1 MAASPSASRSADTRT
16 KLIDAALVVVA
27 RDGLGEA
34 NVKAIAQEAG
44 VTAGLLHY
52 HFASKDELLFA
63 AVERAGE
70 EYIAALDALIAGN
83 PPERLFDAYTAFS
96 HAALH
101 DHRPLFA
108 LRLALAVRAINE
120 PAISARLAGADAA
133 IAERLGS
140 VLARHAGRAEAGE
153 EDRVAARMIKA
164 AFEGLMLSWLS
175 RPGFPMEAALARFAG
190 LMRSALG

>member
-1 MAASPSASRSADTRT
+1 MGAPPSPSRKSDTHTR
-16 KLIDAALVVVA
+16 LIDAALAVVA

-83 PPERLFDAYTAFS
+83 PPERLFDAYTAF
-96 HAALH
+96 AAGALH

-108 LRLALAVRAINE
+108 LRFALAVRAINE
-120 PAISARLAGADAA
+120 PAIAERLAGGDAA
-133 IAERLGS
+133 IAERLGL
-140 VLARHAGRAEAGE
+140 VLARHAGRAQASE

-175 RPGFPMEAALARFAG
+175 RPGFPMEAALARFSS
-190 LMRSALG
+190 LVRSALG

>member
-1 MAASPSASRSADTRT
+1 MGAATNPSRAADTRNR
-16 KLIDAALVVVA
+16 LIDAALVVVA

-63 AVERAGE
+63 AVERAGA
-70 EYIAALDALIAGN
+70 EYVAALDELIAGHE
-83 PPERLFDAYTAFS
+83 PAALFDAYLTF
-96 HAALH
+96 AAGAL
-101 DHRPLFA
+101 DAHRPLFA

-120 PAISARLAGADAA
+120 PAMAERLAGGDAA
-133 IAERLGS
+133 IAARLAQ
-140 VLARHAGRAEAGE
+140 VLARHGGRSVPVAEDEAG
-153 EDRVAARMIKA
+153 ARMIKA

-175 RPGFPMEAALARFAG
+175 RPGFPMEGALSRFAAAV
-190 LMRSALG
+190 RATV

>member
-1 MAASPSASRSADTRT
+1 MAASASKPRSADTRT
-16 KLIDAALVVVA
+16 RLIDAALAVVA

-70 EYIAALDALIAGN
+70 EYVAALDALIAGN
-83 PPERLFDAYTAFS
+83 PPERLFDAYTAFA
-96 HAALH
+96 HGALH
-101 DHRPLFA
+101 EHRPLFA
-108 LRLALAVRAINE
+108 LRFALAVRAINE
-120 PAISARLAGADAA
+120 PALAERLAGGDAA
-133 IAERLGS
+133 IAERLGT
-140 VLARHAGRAEAGE
+140 VLALQAGRSAPSAE
-153 EDRVAARMIKA
+153 DLVAARMIKA

-175 RPGFPMEAALARFAG
+175 RPGFPMEAALTRFAG
-190 LMRSALG
+190 LVRSALR